1 MRTTLHITL
10 LPLEVRCVHY
20 YTVHWYYLRHDAY
33 HITSISA
40 QYMRKRRANDLNY
53 LAATMAISKSTRL
66 PLSSAQARKRRPA
79 SDEPNGRGYAAG
91 VPARRPRPTS
101 MSPVITDEDIMCG
114 LTASPRIAHSNHG
127 LPENVRQLGLLDQP
141 CLYLEMEARHFT
153 HVVGG

>member
-1 MRTTLHITL
+1 MRTTLQITL

-66 PLSSAQARKRRPA
+66 PLSLAQARKRRPA
-79 SDEPNGRGYAAG
+79 SDEPNGRGYAAFACEDTFLDLQI
-91 VPARRPRPTS
+91 VIFPWVVTELNSWEANPTTGFDDVMERS
-101 MSPVITDEDIMCG
+101 VHLLVSYEF
-114 LTASPRIAHSNHG
+114 LSRI
-127 LPENVRQLGLLDQP
+127 
-141 CLYLEMEARHFT
+141 YFFK
-153 HVVGG
+153 